1 MDLHN
6 LFLKQKI
13 MHKVLISLLPIMAFS
28 IFLFGWRMLMLLVVV
43 LVAGILTEYGAMR
56 LVSGKAAR
64 VSEALLV
71 SCVLFT
77 LTLPPAT
84 PWWVAVIGICF
95 GIFFG
100 KGVFGGFGRNI
111 FNPALVARC
120 FVYIS
125 FPAHLTLGWVS
136 PHTALPGGF
145 AHWGADAVAS
155 ATPMILQRADGQAT
169 DLLNLFFGFIS
180 GSAGETSALLILL
193 AAVYLAVTRTASWKI
208 MLSCIL
214 TFSLLSLVLY
224 LTGVAAS
231 DPLTALF
238 SGGFL
243 FAAVF
248 MATDP
253 ITAPA
258 DQTAKILY
266 GILIASSAVLIRIF
280 SLFTEGVMFAI
291 LFANIFSPMLDRQI
305 KSLKSIK
312 AGREAA
318 A

>member
-1 MDLHN
+1 MDLQKY
-6 LFLKQKI
+6 FLQQKI
-13 MHKVLISLLPIMAFS
+13 MRRVLLSLSPILAFS
-28 IFLFGWRMLMLLVVV
+28 IFLFGWRMLMLLAVVV
-43 LVAGILTEYGAMR
+43 VAGLLTEYGASR
-56 LVSGKAAR
+56 LINGDKAK

-71 SCVLFT
+71 SCLLYT

-125 FPAHLTLGWVS
+125 FPAHLTVGWVS
-136 PHTALPGGF
+136 PFTYLPGGF
-145 AHWGADAVAS
+145 ARWAADTAAS
-155 ATPMILQRADGQAT
+155 ATPMVLLRDMGQPT
-169 DLLNLFFGFIS
+169 DLIMLMTGLIS
-180 GSAGETSALLILL
+180 GSAGETSAILIVL
-193 AAVYLAVTRTASWKI
+193 AAIYLIATRTASWKI
-208 MLSCIL
+208 ILSCVL
-214 TFSLLSLVLY
+214 TFLLLSLALY
-224 LTGVAAS
+224 LSGMTNA
-231 DPLTALF
+231 DPLVSLM

-253 ITAPA
+253 VTAPA
-258 DQTAKILY
+258 DDLAKIVY
-266 GILIASSAVLIRIF
+266 GALIAIAALLIRIF

-291 LFANIFSPMLDRQI
+291 LFANTFVPLLDRQV
-305 KSLKSIK
+305 KALK
-312 AGREAA
+312 AGKKVAG
-318 A
+318 